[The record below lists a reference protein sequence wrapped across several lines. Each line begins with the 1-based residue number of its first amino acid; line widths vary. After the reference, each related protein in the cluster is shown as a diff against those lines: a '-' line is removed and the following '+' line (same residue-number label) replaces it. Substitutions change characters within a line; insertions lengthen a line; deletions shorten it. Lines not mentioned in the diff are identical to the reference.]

1 MIKICM
7 KILSID
13 VGMKCLA
20 YCILSIDDKEYKIE
34 KWGILDLCNEKHH
47 KCCGQNKKRKKP
59 CEKNSKYHKNSQ
71 YFCKIHA
78 KTQNYI
84 IPTNELKPSYI
95 KKSKV
100 DTLKHICKK
109 YDMIENIDKKK
120 FKKSEYQNLIYK
132 KLEDNYLSFVQTVK
146 TNSINLVTYGQRL
159 KIGFEK
165 LLKDIDIDRVIV
177 ENQIGPLALRM
188 KTLQGM
194 IMQHFIE
201 KGCPIIEEIS
211 ASNKLKDY
219 ITKKKTKYAER
230 KKLSIS
236 VTKNILET
244 NTNLQN
250 WILVFLEHKKK
261 DDLADS
267 FLQGLWY
274 FKYRI
279 LLSDNN

>member
-1 MIKICM
+1 M
-7 KILSID
+7 KLLSID

-20 YCILSIDDKEYKIE
+20 YCILSINDTEYKIE
-34 KWGILDLCNEKHH
+34 KWGILDLCNEKRY
-47 KCCGQNKKRKKP
+47 KCCGKNKKRKQP

-78 KTQNYI
+78 KMQNYK
-84 IPTNELKPSYI
+84 IPTNELKQSYI
-95 KKSKV
+95 KKAKV

-109 YDMIENIDKKK
+109 YDMIEDIDKKK
-120 FKKSEYQNLIYK
+120 IKKSEYQNLIYK
-132 KLEDNYLSFVQTVK
+132 DLEDNYLSFVQTVK
-146 TNSINLVTYGQRL
+146 TSSINLVTYGQRL
-159 KIGFEK
+159 KIGFEE
-165 LLKDIDIDRVIV
+165 LLKDINIDRVIV

-211 ASNKLKDY
+211 AANKLKDY

-236 VTKNILET
+236 VTKNILEE

-250 WILVFLEHKKK
+250 WIIIFLEHKKK